1 LLSISKIQF
10 LYIETKHGAI
20 YKSSKVKVFRKQKML
35 KKICF
40 ASESSGLPAE
50 SEEKKSF
57 IAATLASGELSHL
70 NLLKKLSDLFVNAR
84 KEGTTGYQLIELINC
99 TIELAGVK
107 QTPESKL
114 LKKEIEK
121 VIAKFILGH

>member
-1 LLSISKIQF
+1 
-10 LYIETKHGAI
+10 
-20 YKSSKVKVFRKQKML
+20 ML

-50 SEEKKSF
+50 SEEKESF
-57 IAATLASGELSHL
+57 IAATLASRELSQI
-70 NLLKKLSDLFVNAR
+70 NLLKKFSGLLVNAR

-99 TIELAGVK
+99 TIELAGIK
-107 QTPESKL
+107 QAPESKL

-121 VIAKFILGH
+121 VITKFILGH